1 MIKLYYTLDK
11 GYNIMKNILYI
22 ITLAAF
28 VTLSASAQEIKEA
41 PVISD
46 SVISE
51 IAEIEYNEP
60 LLAITMPSEIN
71 NYTYV
76 NVREDANTDA
86 PILGMSEMYKN
97 LLILGEKSD
106 FYKVEV
112 TCTDYGTKIGYIA
125 KQFVK
130 PYTNKGTG
138 YINLN
143 GEYDYSYTPLYRYPD
158 SSSSRLIKLSPYS
171 NLNILSTVGNWI
183 YCEINGS
190 YGFVNKSRITDGY
203 YVHNQLNA
211 SQKAAAERILKD
223 SIIFMPND
231 KTSVIK
237 GKPLEVVQ
245 PVIKYFD
252 KTMIPVKS
260 LDTFWGAVLNW
271 NGEEKS
277 ATVNISDTIFKFTNG
292 QSTYLINGKKKD
304 LGIEAFIRNDR
315 LYVPIRT
322 VSEDLGFNIYYFGE
336 GMPFIA
342 YKGKIDYNIARY
354 IINSNNNCFSSNEMF
369 EWPVP
374 SSSGISSSFGD
385 GRGHNGIDITAPAG
399 TPIVACADGVVTEVY
414 MECTHNY
421 PKTEACC
428 GGGYGNYVVIVHE
441 HTIDNSV
448 VYTRY
453 SHIEST
459 NLVVG
464 QYVSKNEH
472 IANVGCTG
480 RSTGFHLDFELT
492 IDNTKTDPATYIK
505 VPANLYDSGS
515 NGLYTKPYIDR
526 LLSTQP
532 TF

>member
-1 MIKLYYTLDK
+1 
-11 GYNIMKNILYI
+11 MKNILWI
-22 ITLAAF
+22 ITATILISMPAMAE
-28 VTLSASAQEIKEA
+28 EIIEA
-41 PVISD
+41 PIVPD

-51 IAEIEYNEP
+51 ITEIEYSEP
-60 LLAITMPSEIN
+60 LTAMTVPSEIH

-76 NVREDANTDA
+76 NVREDANTESQ
-86 PILGMSEMYKN
+86 ILGMSEMYKN
-97 LLILGEKSD
+97 LRIFGEKSD

-130 PYTNKGTG
+130 SYSNQGTG

-143 GEYDYSYTPLYRYPD
+143 GEYDYSYSPLYRYPD
-158 SSSSRLIKLSPYS
+158 ITSSRLIKLSPYS
-171 NLNILSTVGNWI
+171 NLNILYTIGDWY
-183 YCEINGS
+183 YCEVNGT
-190 YGFVNKSRITDGY
+190 YGFVNQSRITQGY
-203 YVHNQLNA
+203 YEQKQLT
-211 SQKAAAERILKD
+211 SKQKASAEKIIND

-237 GKPLEVVQ
+237 GKAKEVVQ
-245 PVIKYFD
+245 PVIKYYD

-260 LDTFWGAVLNW
+260 LDTFWGAILHW

-277 ATVNISDTIFKFTNG
+277 ATVNISDTIFKFTEGQNIYLLNG
-292 QSTYLINGKKKD
+292 TEKD
-304 LGIEAFIRNDR
+304 LGIDAFIRNDR

-342 YKGKIDYNIARY
+342 YKGNIDYNTAKY
-354 IINSNNNCFSSNEMF
+354 IIDINNDSFSSSEIF

-374 SSSGISSSFGD
+374 SSSGLSSGFGD

-421 PKTEACC
+421 PKYEACC

-492 IDNTKTDPATYIK
+492 IDGIKTDPGPYIK

-515 NGLYTKPYIDR
+515 TGLYTIPYIEK